1 MDSQNQE
8 RCAFDMRKR
17 IRARKGSISI
27 VLIGIS
33 FAIIVFAMFF
43 LELHTMWNYQYSI
56 VACAQRAVNSTVEY
70 AMDDKYRSDGYNFM
84 DVSKAQSLLYINLRD
99 DLLLN
104 TDSPSGGTHFSNG
117 KKVYSISYDTPQY
130 YDGKGAEG
138 AGIVIKLHVTM
149 YSKMSSAF
157 GASGI
162 FSWDS
167 IISSTNFRTDDDL
180 RAGSRAILTG
190 H

>member
-1 MDSQNQE
+1 
-8 RCAFDMRKR
+8 MRKR

-70 AMDDKYRSDGYNFM
+70 AMDDRYRSDGYNFM
-84 DVSKAQSLLYINLRD
+84 DTVKAQDVLYKNLKN
-99 DLLLN
+99 DLMLN
-104 TDSPSGGTHFSNG
+104 TDSSSGGTHYSSDG
-117 KKVYSISYDTPQY
+117 KKIYSVSYDTPQY
-130 YDGKGAEG
+130 YDGRGPEG

-149 YSKMSSAF
+149 YSKMSSAI